1 LLPAL
6 ECSVRLQ
13 PAAPERP
20 GYRGESAMFITFE
33 GPEGSGKTTQVKKA
47 GEYLLSRNIP
57 HVVTEEPGGTQ
68 LGHTLRKLLLNKSSL
83 TIFGKAE
90 LLLFAAAR
98 AQHVEEIIRP
108 ALRSGAVVLCDR
120 FADATIAYQGYGRG
134 LNVDEI
140 RWINEYSSGNL
151 KPDVT
156 LFFDLPVELG
166 LDRAMGRIHQRNDSP
181 AEDRFEG
188 EDLHFHR
195 RVWDGY
201 YTLIKDEPE
210 RFRIVNAARDQEQV
224 YRDVCRHLDAVLSM
238 P

>member
-1 LLPAL
+1 
-6 ECSVRLQ
+6 
-13 PAAPERP
+13 
-20 GYRGESAMFITFE
+20 MFITFE
-33 GPEGSGKTTQVKKA
+33 GPEGSGKTTQVRKA

-57 HVVTEEPGGTQ
+57 HIVTEEPGGTQ
-68 LGHTLRKLLLNKSSL
+68 LGHTIRKLLLNKSSL
-83 TIFGKAE
+83 IIFGKAE

-108 ALRSGAVVLCDR
+108 SLRSGAVVLCDR

-156 LFFDLPVELG
+156 LFFDLPVEVG
-166 LDRAMGRIHQRNDSP
+166 LDRAMGRIHQRTDSP

-188 EDLHFHR
+188 EDLQFHR

-201 YTLIKDEPE
+201 YTLINDEPE

>member
-1 LLPAL
+1 ML
-6 ECSVRLQ
+6 CSPQ
-13 PAAPERP
+13 PAAPEGP
-20 GYRGESAMFITFE
+20 GYWGESEMFITFE
-33 GPEGSGKTTQVKKA
+33 GPEGSGKTTQVQKA
-47 GEYLLSRNIP
+47 GEYLQSRNIP
-57 HVVTEEPGGTQ
+57 HILTEEPGGTQ
-68 LGHTLRKLLLNKSSL
+68 LGHALRKLLLNKSSL

-98 AQHVEEIIRP
+98 AQHVEEVIRP
-108 ALRSGAVVLCDR
+108 ALHRGAVVLCDR

-134 LNVDEI
+134 LDVDEI

-151 KPDVT
+151 KPDIT
-156 LFFDLPVELG
+156 LFFDLPVEVG
-166 LDRAMGRIHQRNDSP
+166 LDRAMGRINQRTGVP

-188 EDLHFHR
+188 EDLQFHR

-201 YTLIKDEPE
+201 YTLINDDPD

-224 YRDVCRHLDAVLSM
+224 YRDVCRHLNAVLSI